1 MLELLLEPE
10 MSVVLALGESTQI
23 TEADEVAHLLVRLF
37 ESNDRGL
44 SMVKMVVTAE
54 VNITGMCEID
64 RLVVLWCSYL

>member
-1 MLELLLEPE
+1 

-37 ESNDRGL
+37 EANDRGL

-54 VNITGMCEID
+54 VNITGM
-64 RLVVLWCSYL
+64 